1 MSAKIKIKDLR
12 LSKKLT
18 QRQVA
23 DLLGVTES
31 NYRKLES
38 NKVKSISL
46 ITIYTLCTVFSCTPN
61 DLFEIVEKD
70 YSH

>member
-1 MSAKIKIKDLR
+1 MTAKVNIKELR
-12 LSKKLT
+12 LGKNLT

-38 NKVKSISL
+38 NKVKSVSL
-46 ITIYTLCTVFSCTPN
+46 IAIYKLCKAFSCTPN
-61 DLFEIVEKD
+61 DLFELVENEA
-70 YSH
+70 S

>member
-1 MSAKIKIKDLR
+1 MTAKVNIKELR
-12 LSKKLT
+12 LGKNLT

-38 NKVKSISL
+38 NKVKSVSL
-46 ITIYTLCTVFSCTPN
+46 IAIYTLCKAFSCTPN
-61 DLFEIVEKD
+61 DLFELVENEV
-70 YSH
+70 S

>member
-1 MSAKIKIKDLR
+1 MTAKVKIRELR
-12 LSKKLT
+12 LGNNLT

-38 NKVKSISL
+38 NRVKSISL
-46 ITIYTLCTVFSCTPN
+46 VTIYILCKAFSCTPN
-61 DLFEIVEKD
+61 DLFELVENEV
-70 YSH
+70 S